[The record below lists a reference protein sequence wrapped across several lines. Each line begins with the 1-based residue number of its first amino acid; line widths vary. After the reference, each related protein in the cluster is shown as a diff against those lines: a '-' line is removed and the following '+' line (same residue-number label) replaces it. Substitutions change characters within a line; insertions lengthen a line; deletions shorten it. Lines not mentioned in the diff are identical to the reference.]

1 MDELV
6 VKYYR
11 RLCRE
16 GFEHAGSLEESDIF
30 LDTVGEKIRICSHV
44 SHAYLHIYVRV
55 NDGVIADIKYLCTCD
70 PTANVVVEVLC
81 SLVKGKTLAEAEALT
96 AASFTRALGGGGE
109 KYLEKAGA
117 SHVIGPDYRLRKGRE
132 GITNISRQE
141 LTRQHQR

>member
-16 GFEHAGSLEESDIF
+16 GFEHAGSLEEPDIF

-109 KYLEKAGA
+109 KYLEKAGGIIELLRRGIA
-117 SHVIGPDYRLRKGRE
+117 RYRSGLPVEE
-132 GITNISRQE
+132 GTGGDNK
-141 LTRQHQR
+141 H